1 MKKRKDE
8 IPLEGR
14 VGQRED
20 ETVVNGMGPGRLW
33 KDNQCSFCAWVVV
46 TCVTTRVKNYTFQY
60 EYYISQY
67 SKTSKQ
73 NQDTRIALQWELQNV
88 IPKI

>member
-20 ETVVNGMGPGRLW
+20 ETVVNGVGPGRLW
-33 KDNQCSFCAWVVV
+33 KDSQCSFCARVVV
-46 TCVTTRVKNYTFQY
+46 TRVFP
-60 EYYISQY
+60 S
-67 SKTSKQ
+67 
-73 NQDTRIALQWELQNV
+73 
-88 IPKI
+88 